1 MHKTSL
7 VSSKKYSKLIST
19 LCHVEATIPF
29 MAGRIADQK
38 LTHDSCYRLL
48 ILQVQVILIIQAS
61 KHSNYDTIQHIQNT
75 VAIAESAKGL

>member
-1 MHKTSL
+1 
-7 VSSKKYSKLIST
+7 
-19 LCHVEATIPF
+19 

-75 VAIAESAKGL
+75 VAIAESAKGLWQSGKAM